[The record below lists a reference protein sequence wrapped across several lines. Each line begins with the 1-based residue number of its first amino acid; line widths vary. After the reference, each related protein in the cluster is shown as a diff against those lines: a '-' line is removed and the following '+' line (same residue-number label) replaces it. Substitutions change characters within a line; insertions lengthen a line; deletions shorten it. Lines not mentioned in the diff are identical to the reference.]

1 MKNTNN
7 INIGNQK
14 MKELCSG
21 LKKGLLLICLICSS
35 AFLFAQEMTTAQA
48 KINRE
53 KFISEIKQYVGK
65 PYKYGAIGPDEFD
78 CSGLIYYTASK
89 ATGIQLPRTAK
100 AIYNY
105 VKIVPSKN
113 REIGDLLF
121 FRTTETGGISH
132 VGVYIGNNQF
142 ISAIS
147 DGPNTGVIVSSLN
160 QDYWKPKYAATGQF
174 LPAGNIIDE
183 IEVEEPVLRNE
194 KKTVI
199 KSADKKMTSTDK
211 KNTNKSKKNDK
222 DVKTVKGKTSSSS
235 SMKKVDGTFQDNFI
249 MDGAFFID
257 WSLVTPKSFAFK
269 FRGVDLNLNA
279 RYAKWEM
286 EPGLGLGF
294 RYNAGIGIFQMPLT
308 VSLTINDHFRA
319 YAGPVFSFGDAKLID
334 TKKEVSPSIFPG
346 VIGLSFSTNKLEFGK
361 TIVQFTQDVSYTVYN
376 NMDGSALS
384 PLESVAAG
392 LIFYT
397 GVKVTL
403 PLSAITG

>member
-1 MKNTNN
+1 
-7 INIGNQK
+7 

-21 LKKGLLLICLICSS
+21 LKRGLFLICVLCSS
-35 AFLFAQEMTTAQA
+35 TFLFAEEMTTAQA

-53 KFISEIKQYVGK
+53 KFVSEIKQYVGK

-105 VKIVPSKN
+105 VKVVPAKN

-121 FRTTETGGISH
+121 FRTTESGGISH

-174 LPAGNIIDE
+174 LPSGNIVDE
-183 IEVEEPVLRNE
+183 IEDEVEEPVVRE
-194 KKTVI
+194 TKTVV
-199 KSADKKMTSTDK
+199 KAADKNSSA
-211 KNTNKSKKNDK
+211 KNKNDTNKAKNKDN
-222 DVKTVKGKTSSSS
+222 DVKTVKGKPSSAS
-235 SMKKVDGTFQDNFI
+235 SMKKTDGTFEENFI
-249 MDGAFFID
+249 MDAALFVD
-257 WSLVTPKSFAFK
+257 WSLVTPKSFAFR

-334 TKKEVSPSIFPG
+334 TKKIVKSSIFPG
-346 VIGLSFSTNKLEFGK
+346 VIGLSFSTNQLEFGK
-361 TIVQFTQDVSYTVYN
+361 TMVQFTQDVSYTVYN
-376 NMDGSALS
+376 NTDGSALS
-384 PLESVAAG
+384 LLESVAAG

-397 GVKVTL
+397 GVKITL